1 MKKILLNLFMVF
13 TSLASIQAQCGG
25 REDMDPPIFTAIDNG
40 DGSQV
45 NPFKNIQ
52 LSTVNAV
59 PTGVYYF
66 EINGATM
73 QGYLDNDTDGG
84 GWLMILNYVHVANT
98 NPDLNIRTTD
108 LPLLGSST
116 LGDNESGT
124 NFWGH
129 TGNAL
134 LATIDFSEMRF
145 YGETTGHARKIHF
158 KTDYVNAINYAK
170 TGSGSFNGIEG
181 LANFTTFSDHTA
193 FIPAQAVNE
202 FTNEGDLALTNFP
215 FWRSGLY
222 HWGIK
227 GGNSRWEVD
236 DVANGTESTIH
247 RVFVRAGASIDNLT
261 AEVSLDANG
270 NISATPDLWNI
281 PATDNCSE
289 VSFSLSQTDF
299 DCTAIGVNTI
309 QLIAAD
315 DSNNTT
321 AIDVTL
327 IIKDDI
333 VPVIDTGGSRFLTI
347 DLDENGEVTFD
358 AAALGVTVNDNCG
371 TPQVTLSRTSL
382 NCSNI
387 NAIPGNF
394 VRITATDAQG
404 NTIQSN
410 VFVSVQDV
418 TDPII
423 DQCASPF
430 EVTLDSSGRYTLT
443 ADELGT
449 GISDNCG
456 FTTSFNI
463 EELTI
468 ANIGDN
474 TVTMTATDNAGNTN
488 SCSTTVT
495 VNFGGCPDDIIVDS
509 TPDLCG
515 AIVDYGSFAI
525 TSGLPSGSL
534 FPIGTTTIAFEV
546 LDENNQSIQCS
557 FDVTVNDLTAPQFF
571 VADQNIDVS
580 TSDVTLAI
588 DDFIGLEVGDP
599 SYFISRQGTFSPATL
614 SGNETGV
621 TLGDDELSANL
632 PIGFN
637 FEFFGDSYSEFYIS
651 SNGFITFLNENSNDE
666 EGCCSGASLPDDGDD
681 IKALI
686 AYAWSDLDPSSGGII
701 SYETMGTAPNR
712 TLIIDFDGVYH
723 FEGSE
728 WKITTQVKLF
738 ETSNIVEIHSTS
750 IIPVNVPD
758 EDYLVTQGI
767 ENATQDEAFF
777 LPGRNAGSN
786 WGTTNEYVAFIPS
799 TNGVF
804 DACGVDTIDI
814 SQTDFDCSDIGD
826 TTVSITVTDVNGNS
840 SLKTVVVTVTGNDT
854 TLPVINCPVD
864 PIETADV
871 SGFYRLP
878 DFFVT
883 GQAAVTD
890 NCTDTEDVVVS
901 QDPIAGTDLEIG
913 DHLVS
918 LSAIDASGNESTC
931 SFTLTIEDG
940 ATLGVT
946 SFENIE
952 GLSVSP
958 NPTKGKV
965 FVTNNSSV
973 ALETYLVYDIAGRV
987 VDQGIIT
994 SSIDLSL
1001 QPSGLYLIE
1010 LTGADTSTI
1019 IKMIKE

>member
-1 MKKILLNLFMVF
+1 MKKILLSLSMVF
-13 TSLASIQAQCGG
+13 FSIMGTQAQCGPG
-25 REDMDPPIFTAIDNG
+25 EDMEAPVFTPIDNG
-40 DGSQV
+40 DGTQL
-45 NPFKNIQ
+45 NPFKNI
-52 LSTVNAV
+52 LPSTVNAV
-59 PTGVYYF
+59 ATGVYYF
-66 EINGATM
+66 EINGTTI

-98 NPDLNIRTTD
+98 NPDLNVRTTD

-129 TGNAL
+129 AGNTL
-134 LATIDFSEMRF
+134 LANIGFSEMRF
-145 YGETTGHARKIHF
+145 YGETTGHTRKIHF

-170 TGSGSFNGIEG
+170 TGNGSFNGIEG
-181 LANFTTFSDHTA
+181 LANFTTFSNHTA

-227 GGNSRWEVD
+227 GGGSRWEVD

-247 RVFVRAGASIDNLT
+247 RVFVRAGASSDNLT

-270 NISATPDLWNI
+270 NISVTADLWNA
-281 PATDNCSE
+281 PATDNCSA

-299 DCTAIGVNTI
+299 DCTDIGANTL
-309 QLIAAD
+309 QLIATD
-315 DSNNTT
+315 DSSNTT

-327 IIKDDI
+327 TIIDNTN
-333 VPVIDTGGSRFLTI
+333 PVIDTGGSSFLTI

-358 AAALGVTVNDNCG
+358 AAALGVTVTDNCG

-387 NAIPGNF
+387 NATPGNF

-404 NTIQSN
+404 NTTQSN

-423 DQCASPF
+423 DQCADPF

-456 FTTSFNI
+456 FTTSIDI

-474 TVTMTATDNAGNTN
+474 TVTMTVTDNAGNTN

-495 VNFGGCPDDIIVDS
+495 VNFGGCPADIVVDS

-546 LDENNQSIQCS
+546 QDENNQTIQCS
-557 FDVTVNDLTAPQFF
+557 FDVTVNDANAPQFF
-571 VADQNIDVS
+571 VVDQNIDIS

-588 DDFIGLEVGDP
+588 DDFIGLETGDP

-614 SGNETGV
+614 SGNETEV
-621 TLGDDELSANL
+621 TLGDDEVSTNL
-632 PIGFN
+632 PIGFD
-637 FEFFGDSYSEFYIS
+637 FEFFGTTYSEFFIS
-651 SNGFITFLNENSNDE
+651 SNGFISFVNEFDE
-666 EGCCSGASLPDDGDD
+666 DGCCEGSFLPDNGDN
-681 IKALI
+681 IAALI

-701 SYETMGTAPNR
+701 SYETIGTAPNR
-712 TLIIDFDGVYH
+712 TLIIDFDGIYH
-723 FEGSE
+723 FEGPE
-728 WKITTQVKLF
+728 WMVTSQVKLF

-750 IIPVNVPD
+750 IIPVEVPG
-758 EDYLVTQGI
+758 ENYPVTQGI
-767 ENATQDEAFF
+767 ENAAEDEAFY
-777 LPGRNAGSN
+777 LTGRNAVEN
-786 WGTTNEYVAFIPS
+786 WGTTDEYLAFIPS
-799 TNGVF
+799 TNGIF
-804 DACGVDTIDI
+804 DTCGVDTIDI
-814 SQTDFDCSDIGD
+814 SQIDFDCSDIGD

-864 PIETADV
+864 PIETAEA
-871 SGFYRLP
+871 SGLYTLQ

-883 GQAAVTD
+883 NQASATD
-890 NCTDTEDVVVS
+890 ECTDTTDLVMT
-901 QDPIAGTDLEIG
+901 QDPAVGTDLAIG
-913 DHLVS
+913 DHLIT
-918 LSAIDASGNESTC
+918 LTATDASGNESICT
-931 SFTLTIEDG
+931 FTLAVEG
-940 ATLGVT
+940 PTLGIT

-952 GLSVSP
+952 GLSVAP
-958 NPTKGKV
+958 NPTRGQV
-965 FVTNNSSV
+965 FVNNNSAI
-973 ALETYLVYDIAGRV
+973 ALETYQVYDITGRL
-987 VDQGIIT
+987 VDQGTIT
-994 SSIDLSL
+994 SVIDLSS
-1001 QPSGLYLIE
+1001 QSSGMYLIE
-1010 LTGADTSTI
+1010 LTGAKKSTI
-1019 IKMIKE
+1019 VKIIKE